1 MLHISWTKTR
11 NTSAFIRALCM
22 QCIVFC
28 LVLLSVSGLCGEL
41 VVGNEPSYPLSQ
53 AVTSLEDPDGQL
65 TVEEVAE
72 ASAQG
77 RFVPLGPDSRQTNF
91 GLTHSAFWLRVSLLR
106 GPDAPADWLLEV
118 DYPSLDSVEL
128 YLPREGG
135 FDRQVSGDLL
145 PFAARPVEHVSHVFP
160 VSLQDASPR
169 VIFLR
174 IQSQGTVSAPLRL
187 WQPEALWKSDHRKYA
202 ALSLYFGMLAGL
214 ALYNLL
220 LYLSLRDRI
229 YLLYV
234 LFVAFMALGQS
245 ALTGFGAQFLWPNLA
260 WWTNVSLPVGIG
272 FTGIFA
278 TIFAREFLST
288 ATKLPRL
295 DKGMMLLVISFAMC
309 VLFSFFLPYWIP
321 AWLINI
327 IGVLFSVYIVLVGIV
342 SYKRKHPGAR
352 YFILAW
358 TLLLLSAAVL
368 SVHNMGKLPS
378 NLLTTNALL
387 IGSAF
392 EMLLLS
398 FALAD
403 RIHAARQETALA
415 QAEAISAKQAMVDTL
430 LETERMLEC
439 RVTERTQELV
449 QANERL
455 KEKEEQLRHLAHF
468 DALTGLPNRKLFT
481 DRMDSALKRAR
492 RNSARLA
499 LLMVDLDDF
508 KAINDTYGHFAGD
521 MVLVEVARRFEPL
534 LRDTDTVARLG
545 GDEFVV
551 IVESPEDRSAA
562 EVVAAKVV
570 RAMREPIEL
579 GDGQEVRVGMSVGV
593 ALYPDDAR
601 NARGLMVHADQS
613 MYRVK
618 AGRRQDA

>member
-1 MLHISWTKTR
+1 MLHMSGTKTR
-11 NTSAFIRALCM
+11 NVLALIRALCL
-22 QCIVFC
+22 QCIVFFF
-28 LVLLSVSGLCGEL
+28 VLLPVSGACGEL
-41 VVGNEPSYPLSQ
+41 VVGNEPSYLLSH
-53 AVTSLEDPDGQL
+53 VVSSLEDPDGRL
-65 TVEEVAE
+65 TVEDVAH
-72 ASAQG
+72 ASAQE
-77 RFVPLGPDSRQTNF
+77 RFVPLGPGAQQTNF
-91 GLTHSAFWLRVSLLR
+91 GLTHSAFWLKISLHR
-106 GPDAPADWLLEV
+106 GPEAPSRWLLEV
-118 DYPSLDSVEL
+118 DYPSLDSVEF
-128 YLPREGG
+128 YRAREGG
-135 FDRQVSGDLL
+135 FERQASGDLM
-145 PFAARPVEHVSHVFP
+145 PFAARPLEHVSHVFP
-160 VSLQDASPR
+160 VSLEEGSDH
-169 VIFLR
+169 VIYLR
-174 IQSQGTVSAPLRL
+174 IKSQGTVSAPLRL
-187 WQPEALWKSDHRKYA
+187 WQPEALWKSDQKKYA

-220 LYLSLRDRI
+220 LYMSLHDRL

-234 LFVAFMALGQS
+234 AFVASMALGQS
-245 ALTGFGAQFLWPNLA
+245 ALTGFGAQFLWSNSA
-260 WWTNVSLPVGIG
+260 WWTNVSLTAGMG
-272 FTGIFA
+272 MTGVFA

-295 DKGMMLLVISFAMC
+295 DKGMIFLIFLFTLCVI
-309 VLFSFFLPYWIP
+309 FSFFLPYWIP
-321 AWLINI
+321 ARLINI

-342 SYKRKHPGAR
+342 SFRRKHPGAR

-358 TLLLLSAAVL
+358 TLLLISAAVL

-378 NLLTTNALL
+378 NLLTTNSLL

-403 RIHAARQETALA
+403 RIHVARQETAMA

-430 LETERMLEC
+430 LETERMLET
-439 RVTERTQELV
+439 RVAERTQELV
-449 QANERL
+449 QTNERL
-455 KEKEEQLRHLAHF
+455 KEKEEQLKHLAHF
-468 DALTGLPNRKLFT
+468 DSLTGLPNRKLFT
-481 DRMDSALKRAR
+481 DRLDSALKRAR

-508 KAINDTYGHFAGD
+508 KAINDTHGHFAGD

-545 GDEFVV
+545 GDEFIV
-551 IVESPEDRSAA
+551 IVEAPEDRAAA
-562 EVVAAKVV
+562 EVVASKIS
-570 RAMREPIEL
+570 RAMREPIDL
-579 GDGQEVRVGMSVGV
+579 GDGPGVRVGMSVGV

-618 AGRRQDA
+618 AERRQDA